1 MASIKERES
10 GYWQAKV
17 RRKGWP
23 AQSKTFPTKTAAE
36 AWARGIEAEMD
47 RGMFVSRAAAE
58 RTTVQDLAL
67 KYREEFAPHHYRGAA
82 WAIKLKH
89 LEARLGSYALAALTP
104 EVVGRYRDERLKD
117 PDPRHKEPRTAPRVS
132 GATVKTELDLLAKML
147 NVAET
152 EFGISLPLGNVVRS
166 IRKPR
171 PNAARERRLGAEEFE
186 RLEAQCIASRNAWLH
201 AAFILAVETAMR
213 QGELLA
219 ARREHYKKVN
229 RYLLLPLTKNG
240 EARAVPLSSRAI
252 EVLDALPAHVS
263 GRLIPLEKQTLY
275 SAFVAAAQRAGIQD
289 FTWHDLRHESLS
301 RRAESGKLSLLELA
315 AVSGHKTLQ
324 MLKRYTHLHAE
335 QLAHK
340 LG

>member
-36 AWARGIEAEMD
+36 AWARGVEAEMD

-58 RTTVQDLAL
+58 RTTVHGLAT
-67 KYREEFAPHHYRGAA
+67 KYREEFAPHHYRGSA
-82 WAIKLKH
+82 WQIKLKH
-89 LEARLGSYALAALTP
+89 LETRLGSYALAALTP

-117 PDPRHKEPRTAPRVS
+117 PDPRHKDPRTAPRVS

-166 IRKPR
+166 IRKPK
-171 PNAARERRLGAEEFE
+171 PNAARERRLSAEEFE

-201 AAFILAVETAMR
+201 AAFVLAVETAMR
-213 QGELLA
+213 QGELLTA
-219 ARREHYKKVN
+219 KREHYKKAN
-229 RYLLLPLTKNG
+229 RYVLLPLTKNG
-240 EARAVPLSSRAI
+240 EARAVPLSSRAMA
-252 EVLDALPAHVS
+252 VLDALPAHVS
-263 GRLIPLEKQTLY
+263 GRIIPLEKQTLY
-275 SAFVAAAQRAGIQD
+275 SAFSAAAKRAGIQD